1 MSSIL
6 DWAVS
11 ARTLRGEA
19 VSGDLHVLLP
29 FEGGVLAAVID
40 GLGHGPEAA
49 FAARTAGS
57 LLAENPAASVDALVQ
72 RCHAGLRKTR
82 GVVLSLASFRISAAE
97 MTWLGVGDVEG
108 VLLRA
113 DPSTTPPRE
122 TILLRGGVVGYQLP
136 TLRASSH
143 RVLVGDL
150 LILATDGVRHGFLNR
165 QTDDDEAPDVIADA
179 ILADHGKTT
188 DDALVLVA
196 RYRGAG

>member
-1 MSSIL
+1 MTGIL

-19 VSGDLHVLLP
+19 ESGDLHVLLP
-29 FEGGVLAAVID
+29 FEDGALAAVID

-49 FAARTAGS
+49 HAARTAAL
-57 LLAENPAASVDALVQ
+57 LLAENPAAPVVTLLQ

-82 GVVLSLASFRISAAE
+82 GVVLSLASFRISSAE

-113 DPSTTPPRE
+113 DPSATPRRE
-122 TILLRGGVVGYQLP
+122 SILLRGGVVGYQLP
-136 TLRASSH
+136 TLRASCH
-143 RVLVGDL
+143 RISAGDQ
-150 LILATDGVRHGFLNR
+150 LILATDGVRHDFLSR
-165 QTDDDEAPDVIADA
+165 ETDHDETPKGIADA
-179 ILADHGKTT
+179 ILDDHAKMT